1 MKTIDSTSPATPT
14 PETSSVE
21 QKVMAG
27 PPTQIIIGGLA
38 DPQLVKKGG
47 NFKLVIAAKLVDK
60 DGREITG
67 VTSVWTTTTAGATIN
82 RGPGNMNGTFTLN
95 NVQQNTIIQFTV
107 TTQQY
112 PAIRKSV
119 SLRLNVY

>member
-1 MKTIDSTSPATPT
+1 MKTNDSTSPATPT
-14 PETSSVE
+14 PEANSVE
-21 QKVMAG
+21 PKVTAG

-47 NFKLVIAAKLVDK
+47 NFRLVIAAKLVDK
-60 DGREITG
+60 DGREIPG
-67 VTSVWTTTTAGATIN
+67 VTSAWTTTTAGATIN

>member
-1 MKTIDSTSPATPT
+1 MKTNDSTSPATPT
-14 PETSSVE
+14 PEADSLA

-27 PPTQIIIGGLA
+27 PPTQIIIGGIA

-60 DGREITG
+60 DGREVTG
-67 VTSVWTTTTAGATIN
+67 ATSVWTTSTAGATIN
-82 RGPGNMNGTFTLN
+82 RGPGDMNGTFTLN
-95 NVQQNTIIQFTV
+95 NVQTNNTIQVTV

-112 PAIRKSV
+112 PAIRKSL

>member
-1 MKTIDSTSPATPT
+1 
-14 PETSSVE
+14 
-21 QKVMAG
+21 
-27 PPTQIIIGGLA
+27 
-38 DPQLVKKGG
+38 
-47 NFKLVIAAKLVDK
+47 
-60 DGREITG
+60 
-67 VTSVWTTTTAGATIN
+67 
-82 RGPGNMNGTFTLN
+82 MNGTFTLN

>member
-1 MKTIDSTSPATPT
+1 MNINNSTSPATPT
-14 PETSSVE
+14 PEADSLAP
-21 QKVMAG
+21 KVMAG

-47 NFKLVIAAKLVDK
+47 NFKLVVAAKLVDTN
-60 DGREITG
+60 GREITG

-82 RGPGNMNGTFTLN
+82 RGPGDMNGTFTLN
-95 NVQQNTIIQFTV
+95 NVQLNTIIQFTV

>member
-1 MKTIDSTSPATPT
+1 MKTDNSTSLSTPT
-14 PETSSVE
+14 PEAETLAS
-21 QKVMAG
+21 KVTAG
-27 PPTQIIIGGLA
+27 PPTEMIIGGLA

-47 NFKLVIAAKLVDK
+47 DFRLAIAAKLVDK

-67 VTSVWTTTTAGATIN
+67 VTSEWTTTTVGATIV
-82 RGPGNMNGTFTLN
+82 RGPGNMNGTFALN
-95 NVQQNTIIQFTV
+95 NVQQNTTIQFTV

-119 SLRLNVY
+119 SLRLNVF

>member
-1 MKTIDSTSPATPT
+1 MKISNTTSPSTPT
-14 PETSSVE
+14 PEANSLAP
-21 QKVMAG
+21 KAMAG

-47 NFKLVIAAKLVDK
+47 NFKLVIAARLVDK

-67 VTSVWTTTTAGATIN
+67 VTSVWTTTTARATIN
-82 RGPGNMNGTFTLN
+82 RGPGDMNGTFTLN
-95 NVQQNTIIQFTV
+95 NVQLNTIIQFTV